1 MSGGHF
7 GYDAVSYEVDGAWR
21 DAEID
26 GLVSDLFFSAEFSVR
41 GYGGLLQSLDFWLSA
56 DIGEEGYRDAVSRF
70 KAKWFEG
77 SRSERLKG
85 YVDDEI
91 ERTRKELY
99 ALIGVDES

>member
-7 GYDAVSYEVDGAWR
+7 GYDAVSYEVESAWR
-21 DAEID
+21 DDELNE
-26 GLVSDLFFSAEFSVR
+26 LVNDLFFNGEFSVK
-41 GYGGLLQSLDFWLSA
+41 GYGGLMQSLDFWICG
-56 DIGEEGYRDAVSRF
+56 DIGEGGYRDAVSRF

-85 YVDDEI
+85 YVDDEL
-91 ERTRKELY
+91 ERTRSKLY